1 MTTDVRTSGGRVTDQ
16 VRDAADLL
24 AVMLDG
30 ASRTR
35 AELTTATGMSRSTI
49 GAKVDAL
56 LEAGLLAP
64 VGAAVSTGGRPPVQF
79 RFDPTARVTIAADL
93 GATHAAVSL
102 TDLAGS
108 PIETYYGDIDIAQGP
123 EAVLGWVIE
132 QAEDLLTKHDRMA
145 DLIGVG
151 VGVPGPVEHS
161 TGRPVRPPIMPGW
174 DGYDIPARV
183 AADLAVPVLVDNDV
197 NLMALGEHTRIHP
210 GVADMIFVKV
220 ATGIGAG
227 IITHGVLHRGA
238 KGSAGDLGHV
248 ASRHAGDNQCRCGN
262 YGCLEAVASG
272 PAIAA
277 RLRELGIDATRTV
290 DIVNLVEA
298 GNLAAGT
305 ELREAGR
312 IIGEALATA
321 VSLLNPSVIVVGGLL
336 TRAGEHLIAGVREV
350 VYTRSLPLAT
360 GTLQILPA
368 RTGRDAAIVGA
379 AVMVTE
385 HVLGIRNGSGL
396 TVG

>member
-1 MTTDVRTSGGRVTDQ
+1 MTTDLLPSAGRLSDQ

-30 ASRTR
+30 QSRTR
-35 AELTTATGMSRSTI
+35 AELISATGMSRSTI

-56 LEAGLLAP
+56 LESGLLAP
-64 VGAAVSTGGRPPVQF
+64 VGAAASTGGRPPVQF
-79 RFDPTARVTIAADL
+79 RFDPSARVTIAADL
-93 GATHAAVSL
+93 GATHAAVAL
-102 TDLAGS
+102 TDLAGT
-108 PIETYYGDIDIAQGP
+108 PIETHYDDINIAEGPDI
-123 EAVLGWVIE
+123 VLGWVIE
-132 QAEDLLTKHDRMA
+132 QARGLLLKHDRMA
-145 DLIGVG
+145 DLVGVG
-151 VGVPGPVEHS
+151 IGVPGPVEHS
-161 TGRPVRPPIMPGW
+161 SGRPVRPPIMPGW
-174 DGYDIPARV
+174 DGYDIPARI
-183 AADLAVPVLVDNDV
+183 AADLSVPALVDNDV
-197 NLMALGEHTRIHP
+197 NLMALGEHARIHP
-210 GVADMIFVKV
+210 GVADMIFIKV

-227 IITHGVLHRGA
+227 IITHGMLHRGA

-248 ASRHAGDNQCRCGN
+248 ASRHAGGDQCRCGN

-277 RLRELGIDATRTV
+277 RLRAQGVDAERTV

-298 GNLAAGT
+298 GDLTAGT

-336 TRAGEHLIAGVREV
+336 TRAGDHLIAGVREV

-360 GTLQILPA
+360 GALQILPA

-385 HVLGIRNGSGL
+385 HILGVRNGTDAAAG
-396 TVG
+396 